1 MRRLSR
7 CFAPFR
13 YPRSLSPIFDNPDL
27 AIPPAFVSAAAG
39 AAKKCRS
46 NRMSRQSSNQVHIHV
61 APIVFLQAML
71 YEPARR
77 SYSVRF
83 RVDER
88 SWSDLPLRDS
98 PPCLLTSCEC
108 KAVYNCAANLSL
120 SFFVCDKA
128 ADHTFWTADNAG
140 VITWWLDRSGECGHL
155 LLGSAR
161 WGKVV

>member
-39 AAKKCRS
+39 AAKKCRN
-46 NRMSRQSSNQVHIHV
+46 NRMSVNQVHIHV

-77 SYSVRF
+77 SYSV
-83 RVDER
+83 
-88 SWSDLPLRDS
+88 
-98 PPCLLTSCEC
+98 
-108 KAVYNCAANLSL
+108 
-120 SFFVCDKA
+120 
-128 ADHTFWTADNAG
+128 
-140 VITWWLDRSGECGHL
+140 
-155 LLGSAR
+155 
-161 WGKVV
+161 